1 MLTLSGVFILFFS
14 FSNYV
19 LIVHRLE
26 KEIKNYK
33 NTVEANNREIAQ
45 LKEHVTQLE
54 ALIEQYQ
61 SRNIE
66 LEDRCKVV
74 DELKENLKKQLE
86 KNNVSINIVCL

>member
-1 MLTLSGVFILFFS
+1 M
-14 FSNYV
+14 
-19 LIVHRLE
+19 HRLE

-33 NTVEANNREIAQ
+33 NVVEENNQEIAQ

-61 SRNIE
+61 SRNVE

-86 KNNVSINIVCL
+86 KNNVSIYLYILSVIIYV